1 MNKTCYRIYTEAK
14 NVDGIKNLVKFY
26 FDGTTIYMTDG
37 FFEGQ
42 SEKSLVIEV
51 ILDREWGDGPHPNY
65 SKVRTFAEFLK
76 NSNEQ
81 KSVLITRTEVEVEI
95 I

>member
-1 MNKTCYRIYTEAK
+1 
-14 NVDGIKNLVKFY
+14 
-26 FDGTTIYMTDG
+26 MTDG

-42 SEKSLVIEV
+42 SENSLVIEV
-51 ILDREWGDGPHPNY
+51 IGSSLGDWLTFDQHI
-65 SKVRTFAEFLK
+65 KKFAEFLK

>member
-1 MNKTCYRIYTEAK
+1 MTKTLYRIYTEAK

-26 FDGTTIYMTDG
+26 FDGATIYMTDG
-37 FFEGQ
+37 FFEGR

-51 ILDREWGDGPHPNY
+51 IISGLTTD
-65 SKVRTFAEFLK
+65 SKIKTFAEFLK